1 MSTIGNFRQKV
12 KELKQELHAVT
23 LACKDS
29 RTPWYAKVL
38 AGCVIAYA
46 LSPIDLIPDPI
57 PVLGYLDDLLLIPVG
72 IAAVRKMIPEEVLFE
87 CRLKAREASNDPK
100 RKNWM
105 AAGIILAIW
114 VTLGILTVRWLV
126 RFWGWS

>member
-1 MSTIGNFRQKV
+1 MWIGNFRQKV
-12 KELKQELHAVT
+12 KDLKQELHAVA

-57 PVLGYLDDLLLIPVG
+57 PVLGYLDDLLLIPLG
-72 IAAVRKMIPEEVLFE
+72 IAAVRKLIPEEVLCE
-87 CRLKAREASNDPK
+87 CRARARERSSDPTK
-100 RKNWM
+100 RNWK
-105 AAGIILAIW
+105 AAGVIVAIW
-114 VTLGILTVRWLV
+114 VALGILTVPWLV
-126 RFWGWS
+126 RFLGWS